1 MVLNKEDDL
10 LLPAKSYGDREL
22 TDKQIAL
29 LEFLPEAHY
38 RPLEAAKLAGY
49 VNPRQAVK
57 SVRKEIT
64 EQVEERLATDALE
77 AAGLLREVMR
87 TEKPIPLIKEKIA
100 VANSVLD
107 RAGHAK
113 KDVIDVNHKAV
124 GGVFVLPTKK
134 EIVIDASYDEI

>member
-1 MVLNKEDDL
+1 MDVYTRFMAILPSVNKTTT
-10 LLPAKSYGDREL
+10 KREL

-64 EQVEERLATDALE
+64 ELVEE
-77 AAGLLREVMR
+77 M
-87 TEKPIPLIKEKIA
+87 
-100 VANSVLD
+100 
-107 RAGHAK
+107 
-113 KDVIDVNHKAV
+113 
-124 GGVFVLPTKK
+124 
-134 EIVIDASYDEI
+134 